1 MKGAMV
7 EMDERYDGG
16 RRGSGE
22 PEQEYGYGRRTGY
35 SEQDYSE
42 RKRYSSSGR
51 TDYSEREPYGRQERE
66 YNTRYPESVLQ
77 ERLYNTRHPES
88 AREER
93 LYNTR
98 HPEPARQERLYNT
111 RHPESGR
118 QEREYNTRYPE
129 SSQRRAAEARLHSG
143 ERPPRQPNGQP
154 APADRRRKRRKKR
167 RMSGIVKIFI
177 ILLIALLIGFLAFRF
192 MKNMM
197 SSAEEP
203 VNLTGQLV
211 TVTIPEGATTRDIAK
226 ILKENKLIKNEF
238 LFRLSSKMDGFDG
251 TYRQGTY
258 EIDTGLSKT
267 QIMELL
273 QTGVVME
280 RRKVTIPEGFT
291 VKQIAERAFEAGV
304 CSVQEFIDECNTGTF
319 DYEFLQGLPDR
330 EYRLEGYL
338 FPSTYFLSDEMT
350 AHDLIDMMLTEF
362 DKVYKKYKSD
372 IEASEYTLDQI
383 VTIASMVEKEINVPE
398 ERQRAAGVIYNRL
411 KQDGMALGID
421 ATVLYAVGKTGG
433 ELTAEDLNTDSPY
446 NTRKN
451 TGLPLGPISNP
462 GEPSIEAAVKPESH
476 NYLYYVLEAQGK
488 NNHVYCETYDD
499 FLAAKEAYQASLQ

>member
-1 MKGAMV
+1 
-7 EMDERYDGG
+7 
-16 RRGSGE
+16 
-22 PEQEYGYGRRTGY
+22 
-35 SEQDYSE
+35 
-42 RKRYSSSGR
+42 
-51 TDYSEREPYGRQERE
+51 
-66 YNTRYPESVLQ
+66 
-77 ERLYNTRHPES
+77 
-88 AREER
+88 
-93 LYNTR
+93 
-98 HPEPARQERLYNT
+98 
-111 RHPESGR
+111 
-118 QEREYNTRYPE
+118 
-129 SSQRRAAEARLHSG
+129 
-143 ERPPRQPNGQP
+143 
-154 APADRRRKRRKKR
+154 
-167 RMSGIVKIFI
+167 MSGIVKIFI

-304 CSVQEFIDECNTGTF
+304 CIVQEFFDECNTGTF